1 MYRKDYYE
9 ANKETLLKHYK
20 KYKQKNKE
28 KVKLSNK
35 KYRELNKEN
44 RATLERAR
52 RARKRNSET
61 EKYSVTDVLDKYGS
75 NCHICGLEVD
85 LTAERRSGRKG
96 WEYGLH
102 IDHLIEI
109 SSGGPDILD
118 NVRPA
123 HGLCNL
129 QRNNRKRILVNNQH

>member
-9 ANKETLLKHYK
+9 ANRERFLEHHRNYK
-20 KYKQKNKE
+20 KRNKE
-28 KVKLSNK
+28 KVKLANK
-35 KYRELNKEN
+35 KYRQLNKEN
-44 RATLERAR
+44 RAALERAR
-52 RARKRNSET
+52 RARKRNSRI
-61 EKYSVTDVLDKYGS
+61 EKYSVQDVLDRYGS
-75 NCHICGLEVD
+75 KCHICGIEID
-85 LTAERRSGRKG
+85 LTAERRPGRKG
-96 WEYGLH
+96 WETGLH

-129 QRNNRKRILVNNQH
+129 QRNNKKRILVNN